1 ILVFG
6 DYLYL
11 GFDLT
16 IFPLWMQDKLG
27 ASILVIGLT
36 YILWGVPTTLLSPVG
51 GRWADRVRR
60 RSSLMLAFG
69 AAQVPIYFVYGILET
84 AWPVAA
90 LGLLHGA
97 IYALM
102 QPAIDAHVAAS
113 SAEDVR
119 ARVQGV
125 YSSIGLAGA
134 FVGANGLTWLYEVDY
149 RLPLFGLGAAFGI
162 CVLVGGFIV
171 RLSESRRMS
180 GGPGN
185 GSVRLVEDTKDRGAT

>member
-1 ILVFG
+1 
-6 DYLYL
+6 
-11 GFDLT
+11 
-16 IFPLWMQDKLG
+16 
-27 ASILVIGLT
+27 
-36 YILWGVPTTLLSPVG
+36 VG
-51 GRWADRVRR
+51 GRLADRVRR
-60 RSSLMLAFG
+60 SWLMLIFG
-69 AAQVPIYFVYGILET
+69 AAQVPLYFVYGILET

-149 RLPLFGLGAAFGI
+149 RLPLFGLGIGFGV
-162 CVLVGGFIV
+162 CVLVGGLLV
-171 RLSESRRMS
+171 RASESRRMS
-180 GGPGN
+180 GGSN
-185 GSVRLVEDTKDRGAT
+185 TGSGLLPDGTKNRGVT